1 MEQTEASEKGA
12 AAVRRWR
19 MKRVV
24 DIKPSGEYVILGG
37 VSYAIWRVL
46 RSIRRAI
53 SFID

>member
-1 MEQTEASEKGA
+1 MEQTETSEKRS

-24 DIKPSGEYVILGG
+24 DIKPSGEYVILEG

-46 RSIRRAI
+46 RSIRRVI
-53 SFID
+53 HFID